1 MQTRAEND
9 TFWQATA
16 YFHSQLPYLV
26 KNGMMGYY
34 NMTPVVANSSSTALL
49 ISGGFIILNTTT
61 STLDAIFNPV
71 LDHLASSFPV
81 EVTSSTQHAPN
92 FYEWWKT
99 YYPVSPVAT
108 IDSMLGNRLLDEKAL
123 SSPTLADDL
132 RAAYPTVGLLFNLV
146 SGPGVWHAKP
156 PGGLGSM
163 TPAWREAVVEMSMN
177 GPEKDDKLFYC
188 TDLICFG

>member
-1 MQTRAEND
+1 MQTQAEND

-34 NMTPVVANSSSTALL
+34 NMTPVATAQSSTALL
-49 ISGGFIILNTTT
+49 ISGGFIILN
-61 STLDAIFNPV
+61 STIAMLDAIFMPV
-71 LDHLASSFPV
+71 LDHLAASFTV
-81 EVTSSTQHAPN
+81 ETTSSTQYAPN

-99 YYPVSPVAT
+99 YYPASPVAT
-108 IDSMLGNRLLDEKAL
+108 IDSMLGNRLLDAKAL
-123 SSPTLADDL
+123 SSPTLVDDL

-146 SGPGVWHAKP
+146 SGPGVWNAEP

-163 TPAWREAVVEMSMN
+163 TPAWRNAVVEMS
-177 GPEKDDKLFYC
+177 
-188 TDLICFG
+188 TI